1 MRAFTATAI
10 LLSLATGLPA
20 AANLADSATLEAFLR
35 GQLRM
40 SDAEWSALSRGKAVV
55 KTLPETVRHEMT
67 TAGGVRV
74 QATALAKFV
83 DSFKTLDGFRTS
95 QFVKQI
101 GRFSETPQ
109 LADLNTLTFEDDDIE
124 ALESCEVGDCDVPLS
139 AADIRRFNSE
149 IDWGAPGAA
158 QKAATLYRSVLFH
171 HLSDYL
177 SGGASS
183 LLQYGDRETPVR
195 LAAETDAL
203 LQGVPSPLDRAPEFR
218 NYLRHF
224 PSSTLGHTEDF
235 FYWSK
240 EAFGFKPVVG
250 LYHVSVYEPE
260 AQGVVMI
267 STTQIYASHYMD
279 GLVAVNAL
287 MPDPGAD
294 GAGFYWVY
302 VNRSR
307 VGSLTGFMGALARP
321 IVQGRARAGLTRS
334 LLQTKQ
340 RLEAAH

>member
-1 MRAFTATAI
+1 MRALAATAL
-10 LLSLATGLPA
+10 LLSLASGLPA
-20 AANLADSATLEAFLR
+20 ATLAEPVRLEAFLR

-40 SDAEWSALSRGKAVV
+40 SDAEWIALSRGKPVV
-55 KTLPETVRHEMT
+55 KTLPETMHQEMT

-74 QATALAKFV
+74 EATALAKFV
-83 DSFKTLDGFRTS
+83 DSFKTLEGFRTS

-109 LADLNTLTFEDDDIE
+109 LADLDSLTFDDDDVD
-124 ALESCEVGDCDVPLS
+124 ALESCEVGDCDVQLS
-139 AADIRRFNSE
+139 AADIRRFNVE
-149 IDWGAPGAA
+149 INWQAPDAR
-158 QKAATLYRSVLFH
+158 QKAAALYRHVLFA
-171 HLSDYL
+171 HLSAYL
-177 SGGASS
+177 SGGAGT
-183 LLQYGDRETPVR
+183 LLQSGDRETPVR
-195 LAAETDAL
+195 LSTETDAL
-203 LQGVPSPLDRAPEFR
+203 LQAAPSPLDQAPEFR
-218 NYLRHF
+218 DYLRHF

-250 LYHVSVYEPE
+250 LYHVSVYQPE

-267 STTQIYASHYMD
+267 STMQIYANHYMD

-287 MPDPGAD
+287 MPDTGPG
-294 GAGFYWVY
+294 GVGFYWVY

-307 VGSLTGFMGALARP
+307 VGSLSGFMGTLARP

-340 RLEAAH
+340 RLEAGR